1 MSAET
6 PAAGSSAPADAPVR
20 RRDLAVARSLDS
32 ARLRS
37 EGRVQRFLDAGFE
50 LLARAESGKEFTV
63 QEVVDRSGQSLRSF
77 YQYFAGKHE
86 LLLALFDEAIRSTA
100 DRLEEQIAL
109 EDTPLE
115 RLHRFVVEYY
125 RMCLPAPKGRASKN
139 NPTPVMAEF
148 CHQLLTV
155 APGRG
160 VAGVRAAGHPAREG
174 PRRGGGGR
182 SRPPRPGRTREVAG
196 VILSTIMFNAAYAPT
211 ISGSEEPRDGDR
223 AGEARSGSSSPA
235 ASSTGTGRLTGPGD

>member
-1 MSAET
+1 MPPENPT
-6 PAAGSSAPADAPVR
+6 PPPGADAPLR

-32 ARLRS
+32 ARVRS

-50 LLARAESGKEFTV
+50 LLASAESGKEFTV

-100 DRLEEQIAL
+100 DRLEEQVSREATAL
-109 EDTPLE
+109 D
-115 RLHRFVVEYY
+115 RLHRFVVEYF

-148 CHQLLTV
+148 SHELLTAHQDEASRAFV
-155 APGRG
+155 PLVTLLEKVLADA
-160 VAGVRAAGHPAREG
+160 VEAGDVRPKLDRQETAGL
-174 PRRGGGGR
+174 
-182 SRPPRPGRTREVAG
+182 
-196 VILSTIMFNAAYAPT
+196 ILSTIMFNAAYAPT
-211 ISGSEEPRDGDR
+211 ISGTERGDGTR
-223 AGEARSGSSSPA
+223 AAGEMWEFVSAGILAR
-235 ASSTGTGRLTGPGD
+235 

>member
-1 MSAET
+1 MVADS
-6 PAAGSSAPADAPVR
+6 PAASPDTDAPVR

-32 ARLRS
+32 ARARS

-100 DRLEEQIAL
+100 DRLEEEISHEGTAL
-109 EDTPLE
+109 G

-125 RMCLPAPKGRASKN
+125 RMCLPAPTGRVPKN

-148 CHQLLTV
+148 CHQLLTAHQTEASRAFVPLV
-155 APGRG
+155 ALLEK
-160 VAGVRAAGHPAREG
+160 VLDDAVEEDVV
-174 PRRGGGGR
+174 
-182 SRPPRPGRTREVAG
+182 RPGLQHAEVAG
-196 VILSTIMFNAAYAPT
+196 TILSTIMFNAAYAAT
-211 ISGSEEPRDGDR
+211 ISGTTARPDGESDAER
-223 AGEARSGSSSPA
+223 IWEFVSGGILSSSPA
-235 ASSTGTGRLTGPGD
+235 

>member
-1 MSAET
+1 MSSAEDAT
-6 PAAGSSAPADAPVR
+6 ATAGSDAPVR

-32 ARLRS
+32 ARVRS

-50 LLARAESGKEFTV
+50 LLSSAESGRDFTV

-100 DRLEEQIAL
+100 ERLEEQLAN
-109 EDTPLE
+109 ERSPLE

-139 NPTPVMAEF
+139 NPTPVLAEF
-148 CHQLLTV
+148 CHQLLTAHQEEASRAFVPLV
-155 APGRG
+155 AVLEKTLADAV
-160 VAGVRAAGHPAREG
+160 VAGVVRSSY
-174 PRRGGGGR
+174 GG
-182 SRPPRPGRTREVAG
+182 EDVAG
-196 VILSTIMFNAAYAPT
+196 SILSTIMFNAAYAST
-211 ISGSEEPRDGDR
+211 ISGTEPHDASR
-223 AGEARSGSSSPA
+223 AADDMWEFLSRGIATGSK
-235 ASSTGTGRLTGPGD
+235 

>member
-1 MSAET
+1 M
-6 PAAGSSAPADAPVR
+6 PAADNPASPADAPMR

-32 ARLRS
+32 ARVRS

-50 LLARAESGKEFTV
+50 LLASAESGKEFTV

-100 DRLEEQIAL
+100 DRLEEL
-109 EDTPLE
+109 VYKETTPLD
-115 RLHRFVVEYY
+115 RLHAFVVEYY

-148 CHQLLTV
+148 SHELLTGHQAEASRAFVPLV
-155 APGRG
+155 ALAEKILADA
-160 VAGVRAAGHPAREG
+160 VEAGVVRPGVEHEEDAGHPALDHHVQ
-174 PRRGGGGR
+174 RRLRADHQRDRARRCRTGR
-182 SRPPRPGRTREVAG
+182 RAGLAAHFGRHRGRRRVLNIRTR
-196 VILSTIMFNAAYAPT
+196 
-211 ISGSEEPRDGDR
+211 R
-223 AGEARSGSSSPA
+223 
-235 ASSTGTGRLTGPGD
+235 

>member
-1 MSAET
+1 MAPENLT
-6 PAAGSSAPADAPVR
+6 PPPGADAPLR

-32 ARLRS
+32 ARVRS

-50 LLARAESGKEFTV
+50 LLASAESGKEFTV

-100 DRLEEQIAL
+100 DRLDEQVSREATAL
-109 EDTPLE
+109 D
-115 RLHRFVVEYY
+115 RLHCFVVEYF

-148 CHQLLTV
+148 SHELLTAHQDEASRAFV
-155 APGRG
+155 PLVTLLEKVLADA
-160 VAGVRAAGHPAREG
+160 VEAGDVRPKLDRQETAGLM
-174 PRRGGGGR
+174 
-182 SRPPRPGRTREVAG
+182 
-196 VILSTIMFNAAYAPT
+196 LSTIMFNAAYAPT
-211 ISGSEEPRDGDR
+211 ISGTQRRDGTR
-223 AGEARSGSSSPA
+223 AAEEMWEFVSGGILAR
-235 ASSTGTGRLTGPGD
+235 

>member
-1 MSAET
+1 MVADT
-6 PAAGSSAPADAPVR
+6 PSSPTGAGASGASGPDAPMR

-32 ARLRS
+32 ARVRS

-50 LLARAESGKEFTV
+50 LLASAESGKEFTV

-100 DRLEEQIAL
+100 DRLEELVFEEQGV
-109 EDTPLE
+109 LE

-139 NPTPVMAEF
+139 NPSPVLAEF
-148 CHQLLTV
+148 SHELLTAHQDEATRAFV
-155 APGRG
+155 PLVTLLEKVLADAVEADVVRGGRENQD
-160 VAGVRAAGHPAREG
+160 AAGA
-174 PRRGGGGR
+174 
-182 SRPPRPGRTREVAG
+182 
-196 VILSTIMFNAAYAPT
+196 ILATIMFNAAYAPT
-211 ISGSEEPRDGDR
+211 ISGTERVN
-223 AGEARSGSSSPA
+223 GEQA
-235 ASSTGTGRLTGPGD
+235 AEQVWELVSTGILAERGS

>member
-1 MSAET
+1 MSTPDT
-6 PAAGSSAPADAPVR
+6 PAAGEGAPLR

-32 ARLRS
+32 ARARS

-50 LLARAESGKEFTV
+50 LLSAAESGKEFTV

-100 DRLEEQIAL
+100 DRLEELVAK
-109 EDTPLE
+109 ESTPLD
-115 RLHRFVVEYY
+115 RLHCFVVEYY

-148 CHQLLTV
+148 SHELLTAHQDEAARAFVPLVTLLEKVV
-155 APGRG
+155 ADA
-160 VAGVRAAGHPAREG
+160 VDAGEVRAGLDYDDAAGF
-174 PRRGGGGR
+174 
-182 SRPPRPGRTREVAG
+182 
-196 VILSTIMFNAAYAPT
+196 ILSTIMFNATYAST
-211 ISGSEEPRDGDR
+211 ISGLKAHDPQEAADGMWQFI
-223 AGEARSGSSSPA
+223 
-235 ASSTGTGRLTGPGD
+235 STGVLAPGKS

>member
-1 MSAET
+1 MSTPDT
-6 PAAGSSAPADAPVR
+6 PAAGDGTPVR

-32 ARLRS
+32 ARARS

-50 LLARAESGKEFTV
+50 LLSAAESGKEFTV

-100 DRLEEQIAL
+100 DRLEELVAK
-109 EDTPLE
+109 ESTPLE
-115 RLHRFVVEYY
+115 RLHCFVVEYY

-148 CHQLLTV
+148 SHELLTAHQDEAARAFVPLVTLLEKVV
-155 APGRG
+155 ADA
-160 VAGVRAAGHPAREG
+160 VDAGVVRTGLAYDDAAGF
-174 PRRGGGGR
+174 
-182 SRPPRPGRTREVAG
+182 
-196 VILSTIMFNAAYAPT
+196 ILSTIMFNATYAST
-211 ISGSEEPRDGDR
+211 ISGLQTHD
-223 AGEARSGSSSPA
+223 PA
-235 ASSTGTGRLTGPGD
+235 QSADDMWRFISVGILAPATS

>member
-1 MSAET
+1 VSTADDSGTT
-6 PAAGSSAPADAPVR
+6 PANDAPVR

-32 ARLRS
+32 ARVRS

-50 LLARAESGKEFTV
+50 LLASAESGKEFTV

-100 DRLEEQIAL
+100 DRLEDLISKET
-109 EDTPLE
+109 TPLGQL
-115 RLHRFVVEYY
+115 RCFVVEYY

-148 CHQLLTV
+148 SHELLTGHHAEAARAFV
-155 APGRG
+155 PLVTLLEKILADA
-160 VAGVRAAGHPAREG
+160 VEAGVV
-174 PRRGGGGR
+174 
-182 SRPPRPGRTREVAG
+182 RPGVEHEEDAG
-196 VILSTIMFNAAYAPT
+196 VVLSTIMFNAAYAPT
-211 ISGSEEPRDGDR
+211 ISGIEREDGNR
-223 AGEARSGSSSPA
+223 AAEMIWDFISSGIVTTSKV
-235 ASSTGTGRLTGPGD
+235 